1 MKQLHDSHNVLVLFP
16 NESDEQSS
24 ILLVYDPLSAHPS
37 AADKKKHLEEVSK
50 EILKMVKDCGDV
62 KSEILNVDRKWHEAV
77 LGRGGTTLNA

>member
-16 NESDEQSS
+16 NESDERSS

-37 AADKKKHLEEVSK
+37 AADKMKHLEEVSK
-50 EILKMVKDCGDV
+50 EILRMVKDCGDV
-62 KSEILNVDRKWHEAV
+62 KSEILTVDRKWHEAV